1 MNKINKYKYSK
12 TIQRGSDDDNDD
24 DNDNHSEKRTIGP
37 GYDSDEEKDFL
48 LIEERNFLL
57 KEQNR
62 DDNNNNNNN
71 NSENNNSNSNNNISP
86 STTSTT
92 STITTTTTTSTSN
105 HTTINI
111 EENNSNN
118 NERQEQQ
125 EQEQQE
131 QDNQSDQEYFGEIG
145 EEAAQILLIQT
156 ELTDQMPV
164 LTSTKRV
171 SIVGS
176 VYLLFVNTILLTVLV
191 MDWNHSCEYPFK
203 QWSITQFVIQSLML
217 INFLFLYINLPDED
231 FRDPD
236 TPSMKRSYF
245 IFKVLHRIIVA
256 VWITWFFI
264 GGIYTLKAR
273 AKEACDSSMPYLTS
287 FVYSLILFEFL
298 VLMFSFLL
306 FLLNVALEF
315 IRLYFTPIELRNQ
328 AGGGTDTNGGGGINN
343 LNEPRGATD
352 TMIRNLPVH
361 KFTPGYLEEED
372 SSCAICLSDY
382 VQDDK
387 IRILPCKHHFHLECV
402 DRWLIINK
410 TCPFCKR
417 DISLPNN
424 NNSSTNKSIPQE
436 SE

>member
-1 MNKINKYKYSK
+1 MKNYKYSRNLK
-12 TIQRGSDDDNDD
+12 NSDEEEDNDGVD
-24 DNDNHSEKRTIGP
+24 EKRTIGP
-37 GYDSDEEKDFL
+37 GYDSDEENDFL
-48 LIEERNFLL
+48 LVEERNFLL

-62 DDNNNNNNN
+62 DKDDSNNNNNNI
-71 NSENNNSNSNNNISP
+71 NNNSSNNNSP

-92 STITTTTTTSTSN
+92 STTTTTTTSTRTPIN
-105 HTTINI
+105 NNNNNNENTHTTINM
-111 EENNSNN
+111 EEEQENNSSNN
-118 NERQEQQ
+118 NNDEE
-125 EQEQQE
+125 ED
-131 QDNQSDQEYFGEIG
+131 DNNSNQEYFGEIG

-164 LTSTKRV
+164 LASTKRV
-171 SIVGS
+171 SLVGS

-203 QWSITQFVIQSLML
+203 QWSITQFVIQTLML

-256 VWITWFFI
+256 VWITWFFV
-264 GGIYTLKAR
+264 GGVYTLKAR
-273 AKEACDSSMPYLTS
+273 AKESCDSSMPYLTS

-328 AGGGTDTNGGGGINN
+328 QTGGLGGDTGGGIN

-352 TMIRNLPVH
+352 SMIRNLPVH
-361 KFTPGYLEEED
+361 KFTPGYLEEDD

-382 VQDDK
+382 ILDDK

-417 DISLPNN
+417 DITNTTSNN
-424 NNSSTNKSIPQE
+424 NNKSTTTTTQE
-436 SE
+436 S